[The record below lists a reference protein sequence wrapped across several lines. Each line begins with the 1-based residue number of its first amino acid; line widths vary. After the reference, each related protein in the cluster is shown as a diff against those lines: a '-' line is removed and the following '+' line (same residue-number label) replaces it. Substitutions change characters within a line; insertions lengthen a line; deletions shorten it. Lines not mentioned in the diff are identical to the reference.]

1 MQLSIIIPVFSVKD
15 YIRKCLESV
24 LSITDLSYEVI
35 LVQDIYADDSLE
47 DISDL
52 LDNPFVRICNQ
63 KNAGLSAARNAG
75 LLLAKGEY
83 VYFMDSDDYIDSII
97 FSDLFVR
104 YYRLN
109 PDILIGA
116 FKYVDENG
124 KDLEQRNNQLVF
136 TAQGLSLIHI

>member
-52 LDNPFVRICNQ
+52 LDNPFVRICN
-63 KNAGLSAARNAG
+63 
-75 LLLAKGEY
+75 
-83 VYFMDSDDYIDSII
+83 
-97 FSDLFVR
+97 
-104 YYRLN
+104 
-109 PDILIGA
+109 
-116 FKYVDENG
+116 
-124 KDLEQRNNQLVF
+124 
-136 TAQGLSLIHI
+136 

>member
-63 KNAGLSAARNAG
+63 RMQAY
-75 LLLAKGEY
+75 LLQGMR
-83 VYFMDSDDYIDSII
+83 VYF
-97 FSDLFVR
+97 
-104 YYRLN
+104 
-109 PDILIGA
+109 
-116 FKYVDENG
+116 
-124 KDLEQRNNQLVF
+124 
-136 TAQGLSLIHI
+136 